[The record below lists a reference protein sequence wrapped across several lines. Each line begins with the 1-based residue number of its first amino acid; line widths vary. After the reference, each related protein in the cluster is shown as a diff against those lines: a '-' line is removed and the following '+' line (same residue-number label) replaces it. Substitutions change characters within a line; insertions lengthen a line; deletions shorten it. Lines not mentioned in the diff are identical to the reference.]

1 MANYNPVSNRGV
13 PITEDFEYKN
23 YPEGVDLHPQS
34 EEHQELV
41 DLILSYTKQSSDI
54 MQDRYDSWRAIDRKV
69 NVYID
74 LSDEEVEDKA
84 DDDRRPVSMVV
95 PLSYATRETWLTY
108 RVAAFMD
115 DPFFQYGWRK
125 PDKVLNAI
133 ALEGIISDQIA
144 RSKAKLDLYTTWSD
158 DITYGFSAVEV
169 DWRVE
174 RGPQMVSRDFFGTR
188 QKVVEESVLF
198 EGNKLFPIDPYNALP
213 DTSVPIQ
220 NVKDMQFFGGIERTN
235 YYDLLEF
242 ERQEEDVFNVKY
254 LKDSRFG
261 RSVYYKADD
270 QWTGRY
276 DTTGINPNEQIYTSK
291 YAKSIDVIWM
301 YCKLIPAE
309 FGLSDEEYPK
319 IWKFGLAADRV
330 IIYAKQLDNNHNR
343 IPIVVTASNTD
354 GHTVVPTSLLEI
366 DFGIQH
372 AVDWL
377 WSSHVINVRKHL
389 NNMLVVD
396 PSLINMNDLM
406 DTKYGM
412 VARLRARAFG
422 RGVKDAVMQLP
433 VSDVTRTNIQDIGFL
448 MGIEERVTAASDQ
461 MKGFQNRRGERV
473 SASEARDTRIAG
485 LSRMQKNAML
495 LAEQQIDLAYIMGC
509 NTAQYM
515 SEEAYVKTV
524 GRWEQVLRAEYGIT
538 EPALRVHPDAIDM
551 NWDVLP
557 KSGALQGGEYANEWV
572 QLMQLGQSHPE
583 LYQRIDYVRA
593 WMHVARLL
601 GAKNPQDFLKKAPN
615 VRTMPQEQIENG
627 VQQGNL
633 VTPQQLQGAANYG
646 G

>member
-1 MANYNPVSNRGV
+1 
-13 PITEDFEYKN
+13 
-23 YPEGVDLHPQS
+23 
-34 EEHQELV
+34 
-41 DLILSYTKQSSDI
+41 
-54 MQDRYDSWRAIDRKV
+54 
-69 NVYID
+69 
-74 LSDEEVEDKA
+74 
-84 DDDRRPVSMVV
+84 
-95 PLSYATRETWLTY
+95 
-108 RVAAFMD
+108 
-115 DPFFQYGWRK
+115 
-125 PDKVLNAI
+125 
-133 ALEGIISDQIA
+133 
-144 RSKAKLDLYTTWSD
+144 
-158 DITYGFSAVEV
+158 
-169 DWRVE
+169 
-174 RGPQMVSRDFFGTR
+174 
-188 QKVVEESVLF
+188 
-198 EGNKLFPIDPYNALP
+198 
-213 DTSVPIQ
+213 
-220 NVKDMQFFGGIERTN
+220 
-235 YYDLLEF
+235 
-242 ERQEEDVFNVKY
+242 
-254 LKDSRFG
+254 
-261 RSVYYKADD
+261 
-270 QWTGRY
+270 
-276 DTTGINPNEQIYTSK
+276 
-291 YAKSIDVIWM
+291 
-301 YCKLIPAE
+301 
-309 FGLSDEEYPK
+309 
-319 IWKFGLAADRV
+319 
-330 IIYAKQLDNNHNR
+330 
-343 IPIVVTASNTD
+343 
-354 GHTVVPTSLLEI
+354 
-366 DFGIQH
+366 
-372 AVDWL
+372 
-377 WSSHVINVRKHL
+377 
-389 NNMLVVD
+389 
-396 PSLINMNDLM
+396 
-406 DTKYGM
+406 
-412 VARLRARAFG
+412 
-422 RGVKDAVMQLP
+422 MQLP